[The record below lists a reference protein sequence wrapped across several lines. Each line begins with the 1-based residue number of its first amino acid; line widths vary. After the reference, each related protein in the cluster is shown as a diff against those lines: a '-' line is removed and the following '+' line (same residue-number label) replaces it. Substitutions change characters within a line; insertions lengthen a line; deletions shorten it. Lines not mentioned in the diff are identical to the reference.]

1 MARRSKKQRMK
12 ALSWLIFLAF
22 VGLVAAGV
30 LQIRQDD
37 VLTGA
42 ELIGRALLSLPILL
56 GFTCR
61 IDAGSRLVGTQHAG
75 TMLMASCLVARVTVT
90 G

>member
-12 ALSWLIFLAF
+12 ALSWLIFFAF

-30 LQIRQDD
+30 LQVRQDD

-42 ELIGRALLSLPILL
+42 ELFGWALLSVAILL
-56 GFTCR
+56 GFTCPNR
-61 IDAGSRLVGTQHAG
+61 
-75 TMLMASCLVARVTVT
+75 CRVDPMPLSVS
-90 G
+90 